1 MIYTYAKPIDEHII
15 VFDLNSFSK
24 ESKSSHN
31 PDGDWS
37 ISAPIFDALNLIV
50 IFAFYS
56 FNWVRREANSV
67 THVLAKSL
75 RPQDPPLSFN
85 SDHLPLSI
93 KEVWF
98 RDVLSV
104 IFLS

>member
-1 MIYTYAKPIDEHII
+1 MLSPLTNILLFLTLTRL
-15 VFDLNSFSK
+15 V

-37 ISAPIFDALNLIV
+37 ISASIFDTLNLIV
-50 IFAFYS
+50 IFAFCS

-75 RPQDPPLSFN
+75 RPQDPLFPLIQTIS
-85 SDHLPLSI
+85 LPRL
-93 KEVWF
+93 KKF
-98 RDVLSV
+98 GLDVLS
-104 IFLS
+104 IIPLP